1 MPIALPPS
9 VPRIAIVVA
18 FLALVLAPPFVS
30 SFLLALLTQAVIY
43 AVLAMSLDII
53 LGYTGLASL
62 GHAAYLGLGAYSVG
76 ILTTRHGASFWVT
89 LAVGILL
96 ATAVAAIFGLVALR
110 ATGVYFLMITL
121 ALGMVVWG
129 LAHRWVSMTQGDNG
143 IAGVPRPNLGLPW
156 SFAGGISFYYLA
168 LVGFLLALVLLRTI
182 VRSPFGQTL
191 VGIRESESRMRTLGY
206 HVWLHKYIGFV
217 IAGGVG
223 GFAGVLWA
231 YYNGFVSPA
240 DLELATSVEIL
251 LMVALGGRGTL
262 LGPALGATLIVGL
275 KNLVSIYTHRW
286 LLILG
291 GVYIGTIVYAPE
303 GIVGA
308 VRQWT
313 KGERA
318 MGRKAVVS
326 VLVALV
332 AIAVLA
338 TGTAWAQSKEP
349 IKIGF
354 LAPMTGGAAQIGKDM
369 VNGLTMWLE
378 ENGNQIAGRKVEVIV
393 EDTQGQPNIALTKL
407 AKLVENDRVQVLAG
421 GLFAHVGYAL
431 APKVDQ
437 LQVPML
443 YPVMAADDLTQRKPS
458 KWVVRN
464 GWTSSQPSHPFGEY
478 VAKTLGYKRVVAIG
492 IDYAFGWEVIGGFQK
507 TFEENGG
514 QVIQK
519 LWAPLNT
526 ADFAPYLSQIRRDA
540 DAVFALMV
548 SISALR
554 FPKQYQDAG
563 LKARLP
569 LIGGGTTFDEFVLP
583 SLGDEAIGGVSPLIY
598 SAALDT
604 PVNRRFVKD
613 YRAKYGKVP
622 SYYSETCYTTG
633 RWINEAAKMVGG
645 NVEDREK
652 FLAALRKV
660 EIPDAPRGPIKL
672 DSHGNPIQN
681 IYVRKVEKKDGELW
695 NTVIQTFPAVS
706 QFGKYKPEEFLKQ
719 PVYDRNFPACK
730 HC

>member
-1 MPIALPPS
+1 MR
-9 VPRIAIVVA
+9 VAILVA
-18 FLALVLAPPFVS
+18 FLALLVAPPLLS

-76 ILTTRHGASFWVT
+76 ILATRHGASFWVT
-89 LAVGILL
+89 LVVGILL
-96 ATAVAAIFGLVALR
+96 ATAVAALFGLVALR
-110 ATGVYFLMITL
+110 ASGVYFLMITL

-129 LAHRWVSMTQGDNG
+129 LAHRWVSLTQGDNG
-143 IAGVPRPNLGLPW
+143 ISGVPRPELGLPW
-156 SFAGGISFYYLA
+156 SFSKGISFYYLA
-168 LVGFLLALVLLRTI
+168 LVAFLLAFVVLRTI

-206 HVWLHKYIGFV
+206 HVWLHKYLGFV

-231 YYNGFVSPA
+231 YYNGFVSPS

-275 KNLVSIYTHRW
+275 KNLVSVYTHRW

-291 GVYIGTIVYAPE
+291 AVYIGTIVYAPE

-308 VRQWT
+308 LRQWT

-318 MGRKAVVS
+318 MGKKAIVS
-326 VLVALV
+326 VLLAL
-332 AIAVLA
+332 LL
-338 TGTAWAQSKEP
+338 TGAAGSESVWAQKGP
-349 IKIGF
+349 IRIGVIT
-354 LAPMTGGAAQIGKDM
+354 AMTGGAAQIGKDM
-369 VNGLTMWLE
+369 TNGISMWLD
-378 ENGNQIAGRKVEVIV
+378 ENNQTIAGRKVEVIV
-393 EDTQGQPNIALTKL
+393 EDSQGQPNVALTKL
-407 AKLVENDRVQVLAG
+407 QKLVESDRVHILVG
-421 GLFAHVGYAL
+421 EIFAHIGYAM
-431 APKVDQ
+431 APKVEEYRI
-437 LQVPML
+437 PML
-443 YPVMAADDLTQRKPS
+443 YPVIAADDLTQRKPA
-458 KWVVRN
+458 KWIVRT
-464 GWTSSQPSHPFGEY
+464 GWASSQPSHPFGEY
-478 VAKTLGYKRVVAIG
+478 AAKTLGYKRIAVIG
-492 IDYAFGWEVIGGFQK
+492 MDYAFGWEVVGGFQK
-507 TFEENGG
+507 TYEENGG
-514 QVIQK
+514 QIIQK

-526 ADFAPYLSQIRRDA
+526 TDFAPYLTQIRRDA

-548 SISALR
+548 SISASR

-563 LKARLP
+563 LKAKLP

-583 SLGDEAIGGVSPLIY
+583 SLGDEAIGGISPLIY

-604 PVNRRFVKD
+604 PVNKRFVAD
-613 YRAKYGKVP
+613 YRKRYGKVP
-622 SYYSETCYTTG
+622 SYFSETSYTST
-633 RWINEAAKMVGG
+633 RWIADAAKAIGG
-645 NVEDREK
+645 DVENREK
-652 FLAALRKV
+652 FLEALRKV

-672 DSHGNPIQN
+672 DAYGNPIQN
-681 IYVRKVEKKDGELW
+681 IYIRKVERKDGELW
-695 NTVIQTFPAVS
+695 NTVIYTYPAVS
-706 QFGKYKPEEFLKQ
+706 QFWKYKPEEFLKQ
-719 PVYDRNFPACK
+719 PVYDRNYPPCK

>member
-1 MPIALPPS
+1 MR
-9 VPRIAIVVA
+9 VAIVVA
-18 FLALVLAPPFVS
+18 FLALLAAPPLLS

-43 AVLAMSLDII
+43 AILAMSLDII

-76 ILTTRHGASFWVT
+76 ILATKYGAPFWVT
-89 LAVGILL
+89 LVVGILL

-129 LAHRWVSMTQGDNG
+129 LAHRWVSLTQGDNG
-143 IAGVPRPNLGLPW
+143 ISGVPRPELGLPW
-156 SFAGGISFYYLA
+156 SFNKGIAFYYLA
-168 LVGFLLALVLLRTI
+168 FIAFVLAFVALRTI

-206 HVWLHKYIGFV
+206 HVWLHKYLGFV

-223 GFAGVLWA
+223 GFAGVFWA

-262 LGPALGATLIVGL
+262 LGPALGAALIVGL
-275 KNLVSIYTHRW
+275 KNLVSVYTHRW

-291 GVYIGTIVYAPE
+291 AVYIGTIVYAPE

-308 VRQWT
+308 LRQWT
-313 KGERA
+313 MKGDRA
-318 MGRKAVVS
+318 MRKKATVVS
-326 VLVALV
+326 VLLALL
-332 AIAVLA
+332 ITGLA
-338 TGTAWAQSKEP
+338 GSESVWAQKGP
-349 IKIGF
+349 IKIGVIT
-354 LAPMTGGAAQIGKDM
+354 AMTGGAAQIGKDM
-369 VNGLTMWLE
+369 TNGITMWLD
-378 ENGNQIAGRKVEVIV
+378 ENNQTIAGRKVEVIV
-393 EDTQGQPNIALTKL
+393 EDSQGQPNVALTKL
-407 AKLVENDRVQVLAG
+407 QKLVESDRVHILVG
-421 GLFAHVGYAL
+421 EIFAHIGYAM
-431 APKVDQ
+431 APKVEEYRI
-437 LQVPML
+437 PML
-443 YPVMAADDLTQRKPS
+443 YPVIAADDLTQRKPA
-458 KWVVRN
+458 KWIVRT
-464 GWTSSQPSHPFGEY
+464 GWASSQPSHPFGEY
-478 VAKTLGYKRVVAIG
+478 AAKTLGYKRIAVIG
-492 IDYAFGWEVIGGFQK
+492 MDYAFGWEVVGGFQK

-514 QVIQK
+514 QIIQK

-526 ADFAPYLSQIRRDA
+526 TDFAPYLSQVRRDA

-548 SISALR
+548 SISASR

-563 LKARLP
+563 LKAKLP

-583 SLGDEAIGGVSPLIY
+583 SLGDEAIGGITPLIY

-604 PVNRRFVKD
+604 PANKRFVAE
-613 YRAKYGKVP
+613 YRKKYGKVP
-622 SYYSETCYTTG
+622 SYFSETSYTST
-633 RWINEAAKMVGG
+633 RWIADAAKAIGG
-645 NVEDREK
+645 DVENREK
-652 FLAALRKV
+652 FLEALRKV

-672 DSHGNPIQN
+672 DSYGNPIQN
-681 IYVRKVEKKDGELW
+681 IYIRKVEKKDGELW
-695 NTVIQTFPAVS
+695 NTVIHTYPAVS
-706 QFGKYKPEEFLKQ
+706 QFWKYKPDEFLKQ
-719 PVYDRNFPACK
+719 PVYDRNYPPCK